1 MNDKLRL
8 GRKLAYGA
16 GDLGF
21 SVTTT
26 MAGAYLSVF
35 LTDVVGLAPA
45 LAAAA
50 IFVGRSVDYLND
62 PVIGHLVDRT
72 RSRWGR
78 RRPYLLFG
86 ALPFGAAFL
95 LLWTRPNLP
104 SPVLLAAYYGAAYAL
119 FDIAA
124 TFVYMPYY
132 ALTPEIAP
140 SYDERTSLTSWRMAF
155 SILGS
160 LLVFTVPPALA
171 GGFGP
176 ESARRV
182 FLLACGA
189 AALSVAPLFVCFA
202 AVRERPEAP
211 TEERPGIRDSLTAA
225 FRNRAFLLGAGIF
238 LATWVCIDLLQALI
252 IYYIKHVVRREASM
266 DLIMALIFVTALVSL
281 PLWNTVSARLD
292 KRKSYTA
299 GAALLALCLGTL
311 AFLGPS
317 TPLAFIAALC
327 VAAGVG
333 VGAAHVLPWA
343 ILPDAVEVDE
353 AATGARHEGMFYS
366 LITLA
371 QKVASSVALPLVLL
385 VLGATGYAPGAALQP
400 ARAVR
405 GIRLVMGLGPAILLG
420 AGALF
425 AATYPLNR
433 EAHSRL
439 RAELAARAAAS
450 SSAPAADPAGVEA
463 PPPRTAPDTGDMP

>member
-1 MNDKLRL
+1 MLSVMNGKLGL
-8 GRKLAYGA
+8 ARKLAYGA

-62 PVIGHLVDRT
+62 PLIGHLVDRT

-95 LLWTRPNLP
+95 LLWTRPALP

-119 FDIAA
+119 FDVAA

-176 ESARRV
+176 DSARRV

-189 AALSVAPLFVCFA
+189 AVVSVAPLFSCFA

-211 TEERPGIRDSLTAA
+211 TEQRPGIRDSLAAA

-238 LATWVCIDLLQALI
+238 LATWVCLDLLQALI
-252 IYYIKHVVRREASM
+252 VYYIKHVVRREASM
-266 DLIMALIFVTALVSL
+266 DLIMGLIFVTALVSL
-281 PLWNTVSARLD
+281 PLWNFLSARLD
-292 KRKSYTA
+292 KRRTYAVGA
-299 GAALLALCLGTL
+299 GLLAVCLGAL
-311 AFLGPS
+311 AFLGPG
-317 TPLAFIAALC
+317 TPLGFIAALS
-327 VAAGVG
+327 VAAGIG

-343 ILPDAVEVDE
+343 IIPDAVELDE
-353 AATGARHEGMFYS
+353 ATTGARHEGMFYS

-371 QKVASSVALPLVLL
+371 QKVASSLALPLVLL
-385 VLGATGYAPGAALQP
+385 VLGAAGYVPASADQP
-400 ARAVR
+400 ARAVA

-420 AGALF
+420 AGAVF
-425 AATYPLNR
+425 AAVYPLSR
-433 EAHSRL
+433 EAHARL
-439 RAELAARAAAS
+439 RAELEARASAAAGSPAEARGARAAPGS
-450 SSAPAADPAGVEA
+450 GGRP
-463 PPPRTAPDTGDMP
+463 